1 MVKHFWAM
9 AALSV
14 AVIFSMAVLSRSELR
29 LSGEVLGAG
38 DGNDLARIFEISD
51 CSRVTRIR
59 RLQTVRLYHLDCN
72 PHDYLVE
79 SIKEGEDWVVVSVEK
94 LRP

>member
-14 AVIFSMAVLSRSELR
+14 LAIFCIAVLSRSELR

-38 DGNDLARIFEISD
+38 DGVDLARIFELND
-51 CSRVTRIR
+51 CTRVTRVR
-59 RLQTVRLYHLDCN
+59 GLQTVRLYHLDCT
-72 PHDYLVE
+72 PYDYLVE

-94 LRP
+94 IRD